1 MSFVDYAASYSARDI
16 VYLGAY
22 EASFGAIGGPVPKD
36 PTETWGGALGAAT
49 GRFIAGTFRGL
60 QGSFVGLGFYVD
72 MPGGGGGGIWP
83 FLD

>member
-16 VYLGAY
+16 VYLEAY
-22 EASFGAIGGPVPKD
+22 ETGFGARGGPVPKD

-60 QGSFVGLGFYVD
+60 QGSFVGLGYYVD
-72 MPGGGGGGIWP
+72 MPGGGGGGI
-83 FLD
+83 